1 MKDDLKAH
9 WEERPEIIAGSRIVM
24 IDAGSP
30 DCITPRV
37 CVVHTTVR
45 LEKPSLERYWFV
57 AFSPVYEHESDIHGP
72 DGPVFIRRH
81 VSTIWHK
88 RHSGRRF
95 WWSEK
100 FGRIFLGNP
109 GVDHRTGDVSEEL
122 ISNAL
127 LKSLGGLPSWP

>member
-1 MKDDLKAH
+1 
-9 WEERPEIIAGSRIVM
+9 
-24 IDAGSP
+24 
-30 DCITPRV
+30 
-37 CVVHTTVR
+37 VVHTTVR
-45 LEKPSLERYWFV
+45 LEKAISRAILV
-57 AFSPVYEHESDIHGP
+57 CCVSPVYEHESDIHGP

-109 GVDHRTGDVSEEL
+109 GVDHRTGDASE
-122 ISNAL
+122 N
-127 LKSLGGLPSWP
+127 